1 MDNLNPSEI
10 SQIIKDRINNLET
23 TSQESNEGTIVF
35 LSDGIARIHGLSEV
49 MYGELIEFEG
59 GITGMALNLERD
71 SVGVVIF
78 GDYKK
83 LAEGDTAKCTGK
95 ILEVPVGTE
104 LLGRVVDALGNPIDG
119 KGPVDCSS
127 YSPIEKVA
135 PGVMTRKP
143 VDQPVQIGLKAVD
156 SMVPIGRGQRELII
170 GDRQTGKTAIALDA
184 IINQKGTGVKCIYV
198 AVGQKQSSI
207 AAVVRK
213 LEEFG
218 AMDHTIVAVSYTHLT
233 LPTIAVG

>member
-119 KGPVDCSS
+119 KGPVDC
-127 YSPIEKVA
+127 
-135 PGVMTRKP
+135 
-143 VDQPVQIGLKAVD
+143 
-156 SMVPIGRGQRELII
+156 
-170 GDRQTGKTAIALDA
+170 
-184 IINQKGTGVKCIYV
+184 
-198 AVGQKQSSI
+198 
-207 AAVVRK
+207 
-213 LEEFG
+213 
-218 AMDHTIVAVSYTHLT
+218 
-233 LPTIAVG
+233 

>member
-104 LLGRVVDALGNPIDG
+104 LLGRVVDALGNPNEG
-119 KGPVDCSS
+119 KGPAD
-127 YSPIEKVA
+127 
-135 PGVMTRKP
+135 
-143 VDQPVQIGLKAVD
+143 
-156 SMVPIGRGQRELII
+156 
-170 GDRQTGKTAIALDA
+170 
-184 IINQKGTGVKCIYV
+184 
-198 AVGQKQSSI
+198 
-207 AAVVRK
+207 
-213 LEEFG
+213 
-218 AMDHTIVAVSYTHLT
+218 
-233 LPTIAVG
+233 

>member
-23 TSQESNEGTIVF
+23 SSQESNEGTIVF

-95 ILEVPVGTE
+95 ILEVPVGPE
-104 LLGRVVDALGNPIDG
+104 LVGRVVDALGNPIDG
-119 KGPVDCSS
+119 KGPTNCANF
-127 YSPIEKVA
+127 SPIEKV
-135 PGVMTRKP
+135 
-143 VDQPVQIGLKAVD
+143 L
-156 SMVPIGRGQRELII
+156 
-170 GDRQTGKTAIALDA
+170 
-184 IINQKGTGVKCIYV
+184 
-198 AVGQKQSSI
+198 
-207 AAVVRK
+207 
-213 LEEFG
+213 LE
-218 AMDHTIVAVSYTHLT
+218 S
-233 LPTIAVG
+233 

>member
-119 KGPVDCSS
+119 KGPMDCSS
-127 YSPIEKVA
+127 YFSN
-135 PGVMTRKP
+135 RKSGP
-143 VDQPVQIGLKAVD
+143 W
-156 SMVPIGRGQRELII
+156 
-170 GDRQTGKTAIALDA
+170 
-184 IINQKGTGVKCIYV
+184 
-198 AVGQKQSSI
+198 
-207 AAVVRK
+207 
-213 LEEFG
+213 
-218 AMDHTIVAVSYTHLT
+218 SYD
-233 LPTIAVG
+233 

>member
-10 SQIIKDRINNLET
+10 SQIIKERINNLESST
-23 TSQESNEGTIVF
+23 QESNEGTIVF

-95 ILEVPVGTE
+95 ILEVPVGPE
-104 LLGRVVDALGNPIDG
+104 LIGRVVDALGNPIDG
-119 KGPVDCSS
+119 KGPMDC
-127 YSPIEKVA
+127 
-135 PGVMTRKP
+135 
-143 VDQPVQIGLKAVD
+143 
-156 SMVPIGRGQRELII
+156 
-170 GDRQTGKTAIALDA
+170 
-184 IINQKGTGVKCIYV
+184 
-198 AVGQKQSSI
+198 
-207 AAVVRK
+207 
-213 LEEFG
+213 
-218 AMDHTIVAVSYTHLT
+218 
-233 LPTIAVG
+233 

>member
-119 KGPVDCSS
+119 KGPADCSS
-127 YSPIEKVA
+127 FSPIEKVA

-198 AVGQKQSSI
+198 AVCLLYTSPSPRDLRASRMPSS
-207 AAVVRK
+207 A
-213 LEEFG
+213 
-218 AMDHTIVAVSYTHLT
+218 
-233 LPTIAVG
+233 